1 MSTLR
6 TVVVTGACLGLG
18 VVLSVGCEPRHRNG
32 AGAAAP
38 TNSVAST
45 AVPTATTTAPTATT
59 TAAPTATTTAPTA
72 TTTAA
77 PTTTA
82 TTPPAVGIP
91 TWPMPSG
98 MDPNVVGD
106 IVKNTIGTLGGGAI
120 PTSPAGDPIEASI
133 KATAAKAAPG
143 FTAAGPIGKAN
154 LKTGEHAGMVFNFQ
168 PGKCYIAIGAGGP
181 GVNKV
186 ALFLMTTPPAPQAV
200 LMTENPGTNAP
211 VMGAG
216 GKLCPPAAVSA
227 KVDAQLVDGNG
238 LVGVQIWVK

>member
-32 AGAAAP
+32 GGAAAP

-45 AVPTATTTAPTATT
+45 AVPTATTTFAPTVTT
-59 TAAPTATTTAPTA
+59 TACADRHHHGTHGHHHRGADHHRHHPARRGHPHLAHAERHGPERGRGHRQEHHRHAGWRRPPPRRRPATAIA
-72 TTTAA
+72 
-77 PTTTA
+77 
-82 TTPPAVGIP
+82 
-91 TWPMPSG
+91 
-98 MDPNVVGD
+98 
-106 IVKNTIGTLGGGAI
+106 
-120 PTSPAGDPIEASI
+120 ASI

-186 ALFLMTTPPAPQAV
+186 ALFLTTTPTGSARPRPDAGRARRHECQRSWA
-200 LMTENPGTNAP
+200 LAARSSSP
-211 VMGAG
+211 VAGA
-216 GKLCPPAAVSA
+216 A
-227 KVDAQLVDGNG
+227 
-238 LVGVQIWVK
+238 